1 MINELGRSPTRL
13 ENVCFANNERA
24 SIAGLYCCVLFTHAK
39 HNKKNDK
46 RFNNCGYLL
55 FFLMDIFLKHLWLIP
70 DILKWRNCKIFTKRV
85 PSQTPFRSNH
95 LLST

>member
-24 SIAGLYCCVLFTHAK
+24 SIAGLYCCFILHMPNIT
-39 HNKKNDK
+39 KKNDK

-55 FFLMDIFLKHLWLIP
+55 FFLMGIFLKHLWLIP
-70 DILKWRNCKIFTKRV
+70 DILKWRNCKIFTKLV
-85 PSQTPFRSNH
+85 PSQT
-95 LLST
+95 LLEAITF